1 MERVNIFIDG
11 SNFYHLILKK
21 VGVKEPNFDFEK
33 FVKFLSG
40 DRQISEK
47 GKYFYTG
54 TVREKD
60 KRHEASRAISN
71 QNILFSKLISM
82 GGWNIRTSKLR
93 TRLERVKIDDRVEN
107 FKELS
112 RLGIDE
118 IVYQRSREKGI
129 DVIIAVDIIDGAL
142 NNKYD
147 TAILVSSDTDLV
159 PAIDFVRNN
168 YNKRIE
174 YVGFSMPKTEEFE
187 ETRPIKRLIYTT
199 DVQRVLV
206 VSDIKNFVLD

>member
-1 MERVNIFIDG
+1 MEQVNIFIDG

-21 VGVKEPNFDFEK
+21 IDIKEPNFDFEK
-33 FVKFLSG
+33 FVKFLSR
-40 DRQISEK
+40 DRQVAEK

-60 KRHEASRAISN
+60 KRHETKKAMSN
-71 QNILFSKLISM
+71 QNILFSKLIST

-93 TRLERVKIDDRVEN
+93 TRLERIKIDDRVEN
-107 FKELS
+107 FEELT
-112 RLGIDE
+112 RLGIEE

-129 DVIIAVDIIDGAL
+129 DVMIAVDIINGAL
-142 NNKYD
+142 NNNYD

-174 YVGFSMPKTEEFE
+174 YIGFSMPKTEKFE
-187 ETRPIKRLIYTT
+187 ETRPTKRLIYAT
-199 DVQRVLV
+199 DIQRVLV
-206 VSDIKNFVLD
+206 ASDIKNFVFD